1 MSSPALNPVMPAPG
15 PRRPI
20 GLILAAVALGLMTC
34 QGFLSAGIA
43 IFSALVIRPPETA
56 QYPAITAVEIGI
68 GVIML
73 LISGLCAFVVVG
85 IFRLKGWAR
94 IGILILGGLLVLFS
108 TPVAILFIAFAFT
121 SFINTADTPGVSPAA
136 MRFIFLGMGG
146 VLMLVAL
153 VGIWWLVYF
162 DLRRIRALFARNG
175 TPVQPELLPYA
186 SLPPAQGP
194 EASSRNVIEILL
206 TCLAVLYL
214 FGAAS
219 GIVMALTQF
228 PLFFL
233 GFTFRG
239 VSGSV
244 VALAF
249 AIFNLGVGIGIL
261 RRVKLA
267 WVAALAFQFVGLI
280 STLLMFLP
288 RNRALM
294 ADY

>member
-94 IGILILGGLLVLFS
+94 ILILGGLLVLFS
-108 TPVAILFIAFAFT
+108 APVAILFIALAFT

-146 VLMLVAL
+146 VLMLV
-153 VGIWWLVYF
+153 GIWWLVYF
-162 DLRRIRALFARNG
+162 NLRRIRALFARNG
-175 TPVQPELLPYA
+175 TPVQPELLLYT